1 MRHVIKAKTKTMNG
15 SVDSRSSSFVDVY
28 LVFVHT
34 LSTCLPTLAID
45 DDSLLSHDFE
55 PSRCNVP
62 LFDSNTFK
70 SLALFARLC
79 MSEMA
84 EVRS

>member
-1 MRHVIKAKTKTMNG
+1 MRHVKKAKTRIMSG
-15 SVDSRSSSFVDVY
+15 SVDLRTSSFVDVY

-34 LSTCLPTLAID
+34 WSTCLPTLAID

-55 PSRCNVP
+55 PSRCNAP

-70 SLALFARLC
+70 LLALFARLC